1 MDRLETLETLKQ
13 IVKEKLN
20 YKGELEEKTEFL
32 KDLNAD
38 SLDLLSIIMAVEDTF
53 KIRIPDEDLPQ
64 LRTLGDAL
72 EYVLKKKA

>member
-38 SLDLLSIIMAVEDTF
+38 SLDLLSIVMAVEDTF

>member
-1 MDRLETLETLKQ
+1 MDRLEILETLKQ
-13 IVKEKLN
+13 IVREKLN
-20 YKGELEEKTEFL
+20 YKGELQEGTEFL

-38 SLDLLSIIMAVEDTF
+38 SLDLLSIVMAVEDTF

>member
-1 MDRLETLETLKQ
+1 MDRVQTLETLKQ

-20 YKGELEEKTEFL
+20 YKGDLEENTEFL

-38 SLDLLSIIMAVEDTF
+38 SLDLLSIVMAVEDAF
-53 KIRIPDEDLPQ
+53 GIQIPDEDLPQ
-64 LRTLGDAL
+64 LKTVGDAL